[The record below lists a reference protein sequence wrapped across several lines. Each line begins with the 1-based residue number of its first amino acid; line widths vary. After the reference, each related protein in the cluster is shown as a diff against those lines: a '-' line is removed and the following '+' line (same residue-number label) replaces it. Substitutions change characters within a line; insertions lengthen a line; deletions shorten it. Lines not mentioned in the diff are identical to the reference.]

1 MQEAQI
7 RSVALF
13 FYYTFLDKSLALRA
27 STEALAD
34 IEARAKKSVGTG
46 INSILVFSTNKI
58 WKKYS
63 KKRNVKTQDF
73 DQVPEG
79 WIVPSDLKMETWRH
93 FVKEGDPQQYLT
105 VIWSIL
111 LGISD
116 TDISEGLGASEGSV
130 RYRVGLGLKH
140 LGEVSKPHQIGASL
154 NA

>member
-1 MQEAQI
+1 MQEGQI

-34 IEARAKKSVGTG
+34 IEARVKKSVGVEV
-46 INSILVFSTNKI
+46 NSILVFSTYKI

-63 KKRNVKTQDF
+63 KKRNIKTQDF
-73 DQVPEG
+73 ELALEG

-93 FVKEGDPQQYLT
+93 FVKEGDPQHYLT

-111 LGISD
+111 LEISD
-116 TDISEGLGASEGSV
+116 ADISEGLGASEGSV

-140 LGEVSKPHQIGASL
+140 LGEISKPQQIGMTL